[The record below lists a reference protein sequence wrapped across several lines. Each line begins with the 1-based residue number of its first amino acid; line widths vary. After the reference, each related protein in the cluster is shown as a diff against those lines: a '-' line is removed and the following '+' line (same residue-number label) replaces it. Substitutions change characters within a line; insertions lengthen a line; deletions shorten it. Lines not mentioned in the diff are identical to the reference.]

1 MTTTANKTT
10 IRTAVSLERSLFEQ
24 IEGLAG
30 ELGISRAQVIARA
43 VREFLEH
50 QENRRLLAQ
59 INAAYAG
66 EEAGEGEEPARLPA
80 LRRNQRAVV
89 GREEW

>member
-1 MTTTANKTT
+1 MTIANKTT

-24 IEGLAG
+24 VEDLAG
-30 ELGISRAQVIARA
+30 ELGVSRAQVIARA
-43 VREFLEH
+43 VREFSER

-59 INAAYAG
+59 INAAYSGDEAQG
-66 EEAGEGEEPARLPA
+66 EEAARLA
-80 LRRNQRAVV
+80 AMRRRQSDIV